1 MAAQTSE
8 KAFET
13 HVEEVLLQKSG
24 WHPGQGDFR
33 GHPIEG

>member
-13 HVEEVLLQKSG
+13 HVEEVLLLITASAVGKINV
-24 WHPGQGDFR
+24 R
-33 GHPIEG
+33 GATQ